1 MAKSTTT
8 TTTVILLFT
17 IIAALSAITTTAR
30 PCKTIFFITTT
41 TTSFNN
47 NPQNPN
53 PNHLTFFITEIH
65 QFHRH
70 SHHSRPIFPDQFRQS
85 HVKTVDSSVK
95 DRTID
100 IMSIVGSLLFGVG
113 CGAFTAA
120 VMYSIWY
127 FCSGRAD
134 EEGEDF
140 DSDEEE
146 FFDDVEGGHVKNGEY
161 VAVAN
166 AEKEVP
172 PTADEVD
179 AMKK

>member
-8 TTTVILLFT
+8 VILVLT
-17 IIAALSAITTTAR
+17 IIAAHFAITTTAR

-41 TTSFNN
+41 STTTFPNQ
-47 NPQNPN
+47 NPQN

-70 SHHSRPIFPDQFRQS
+70 HHHRPIFPDQFPQHDVVS
-85 HVKTVDSSVK
+85 TKSVDSSLK

-127 FCSGRAD
+127 YCSDRTDD
-134 EEGEDF
+134 EEDF

-146 FFDDVEGGHVKNGEY
+146 FDDVEGNKNGDY